1 MAACSQACISL
12 PVHISQRS
20 RATVL
25 CTLSLQE
32 DQEEYAETGEKQA
45 IPRHKRPVTKHW
57 NWLGLAIC
65 LYYISAAIYYF
76 VVRATRTL
84 NMGYTG

>member
-1 MAACSQACISL
+1 M
-12 PVHISQRS
+12 
-20 RATVL
+20 
-25 CTLSLQE
+25 QE
-32 DQEEYAETGEKQA
+32 EQEEYAETGEKQE

-65 LYYISAAIYYF
+65 LYYIAAAVYYF
-76 VVRATRTL
+76 VIRATRTL